1 MAEFD
6 KNAAEKAEQGQEGAV
21 TEGEDFQQQRNKLES
36 RLQTGV
42 EIPEV
47 AEFVYGSFARILIEI
62 ALAFLQWSM
71 MVFHYQILSYSLV
84 EVSQSLRMSGVIGA
98 FSRYLVAFNLVD
110 RCT

>member
-1 MAEFD
+1 MAQFD
-6 KNAAEKAEQGQEGAV
+6 KNAAAKEEQGQEG
-21 TEGEDFQQQRNKLES
+21 GDLQQQRNKLES

-71 MVFHYQILSYSLV
+71 MVFHYQVLSFSLV
-84 EVSQSLRMSGVIGA
+84 EVSQSLRMSGVIWA
-98 FSRYLVAFNLVD
+98 FSLD
-110 RCT
+110 T